1 MKVSYVLDAV
11 RTVLLDNF
19 AYGDNSFS
27 DSELVGFFNRAM
39 DFCADLSSTCNPVTK
54 EVSLVAGVTQTIPA
68 NGGRI
73 NGFLHNNLDASFKA
87 GPMTYR
93 PKHSPK
99 EIDYSL
105 LIRQIPSYASEKPS
119 AGVAHVC
126 YDPSQPKSFV
136 VYPPNNGQGRLMV
149 RYTEYAPHVASKDD
163 ENPLGQEFNEALI
176 NFTIY
181 LCLSRDGEDTGN
193 SARADAFLKTASMAL
208 QGGDAIKYAYAAR
221 PTMRA

>member
-27 DSELVGFFNRAM
+27 DAELVGFFNRAM

-54 EVSLVAGVTQTIPA
+54 EVPLVAGVSQQLPA
-68 NGGRI
+68 SGGRI
-73 NGFLHNNLDASFKA
+73 NGFLHNNLSASFKA
-87 GPMTYR
+87 GIMTYK
-93 PKHSPK
+93 PKHSPR
-99 EIDYSL
+99 EIDYSA
-105 LIRQIPSYASEKPS
+105 LIRQIPSYASERPS
-119 AGVAHVC
+119 AGVVHVC
-126 YDPSQPKSFV
+126 YDPSQPKAFT
-136 VYPPNNGQGRLMV
+136 VYPPNDGTGKLMV
-149 RYTEYAPHVASKDD
+149 RYTEYAPHVSAKTDD
-163 ENPLGQEFNEALI
+163 NPLGPEFNEALI

-208 QGGDAIKYAYAAR
+208 QGGDSIKYAFGAK
-221 PTMRA
+221 PTLRA

>member
-19 AYGDNSFS
+19 TYGDNSFS
-27 DSELVGFFNRAM
+27 DQELIGFFNRAM

-54 EVSLVAGVTQTIPA
+54 EVALVAGVSQRIPA

-73 NGFLHNNLDASFKA
+73 NGFLHNNLSASFKA
-87 GPMTYR
+87 GPMTYKG
-93 PKHSPK
+93 KHSPK
-99 EIDYSL
+99 EIAYSS
-105 LIRQIPSYASEKPS
+105 LIRQIPSYASDKP
-119 AGVAHVC
+119 ADGVAHVC

-136 VYPPNNGQGRLMV
+136 VYPSNTGEGKLLV
-149 RYTEYAPHVASKDD
+149 RYTEYAPHVSAKTD
-163 ENPLGQEFNEALI
+163 ENPLGQDFNEALI

-193 SARADAFLKTASMAL
+193 SARADSFLKTASMAL
-208 QGGDAIKYAYAAR
+208 QGSDSIKYAFGAK
-221 PTMRA
+221 PTLRA